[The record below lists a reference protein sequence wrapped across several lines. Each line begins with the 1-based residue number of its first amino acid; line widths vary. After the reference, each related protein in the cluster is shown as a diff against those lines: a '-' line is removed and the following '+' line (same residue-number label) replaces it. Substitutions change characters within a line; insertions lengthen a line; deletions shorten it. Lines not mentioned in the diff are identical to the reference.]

1 LTDIGRNKHTYL
13 VVGLGRFGSA
23 LSSRLVESGAQ
34 VIAVDRVRARVEELS
49 GKVEYVGQ
57 LDATDEAALVK
68 IGAKMVDVAVV
79 CLGERIED
87 SIMATAILKELGVP
101 NIVARA
107 AEDLHARVLRKVGAH
122 RIITPEAEMGRRLAD
137 LLENPWMD
145 KFIEFDDENLLMGKI
160 KAQSDM
166 TGKTLK
172 DLAMP
177 AKYGSTV
184 VLVER
189 GNVKLL
195 PTADLSIED
204 GDEIW
209 LFGERNRLAPLLDAL
224 ETEDTEEKDMEESG

>member
-1 LTDIGRNKHTYL
+1 LAKGKNKHTYL

-23 LSSRLVESGAQ
+23 LSTRLVESGAQ

-49 GKVEYVGQ
+49 AKVEYVGQ

-160 KAQSDM
+160 KAEAGM

-189 GNVKLL
+189 DGVKLL

-204 GDEIW
+204 DDEIW
-209 LFGERNRLAPLLDAL
+209 LFGERDRLAPLLDAL
-224 ETEDTEEKDMEESG
+224 ETYDTEEKNMEESQ

>member
-1 LTDIGRNKHTYL
+1 LANIGKNRHTYL

-23 LSSRLVESGAQ
+23 LSARLVESGAH

-79 CLGERIED
+79 CLGEWIED
-87 SIMATAILKELGVP
+87 SILATAILKELGVP

-107 AEDLHARVLRKVGAH
+107 AENLHARVLRKVGAH
-122 RIITPEAEMGRRLAD
+122 RIISPETEMGRRLAD

-145 KFIEFDDENLLMGKI
+145 KFIEFDDESLLMGKI
-160 KAQSDM
+160 KAQPDM

-189 GNVKLL
+189 GGAKLL

-224 ETEDTEEKDMEESG
+224 ETSDTEEKDMEESG